1 MRGTRPLKRPELLQ
15 GHRRHAQLRSVNTV
29 PTEAPPPAPGGLSA
43 DGAGVWERLWQSKL
57 ACAWNRETDL
67 CALTRYVLNLD
78 KWLQYEAM
86 VARVPMVK
94 GSKGQLRANPLATR
108 MDALEGQLRFTEEQ
122 YGLTPASRIRLGL
135 EILERGRDVLEDLLE
150 QWANESS
157 DHEVIDL
164 DNLMEENAR

>member
-15 GHRRHAQLRSVNTV
+15 GHRRHAQLRSVDTV
-29 PTEAPPPAPGGLSA
+29 PTEAPPSAPGGLSA
-43 DGAGVWERLWQSKL
+43 DGAMVWERLWRSKL

-78 KWLQYEAM
+78 KWVQYEAM

-94 GSKGQLRANPLATR
+94 GSKGQLRPNPLAAR

-122 YGLTPASRIRLGL
+122 YGLTPASRIRLGIEVAAHQKSVAELLL
-135 EILERGRDVLEDLLE
+135 ESLNRGYDEDLPE
-150 QWANESS
+150 I
-157 DHEVIDL
+157 IDL
-164 DNLMEENAR
+164 DNLQ